1 MGHRRQARHSLALL
15 LLNSALDMGL
25 PFISSQTK
33 KRDQIVAVDLGGRTT
48 KAVHLARRGD
58 SFAFVNYALLDAPIY
73 EKAMTPELLA
83 EHLKNVNRSLG
94 NPRARQVTLSIGVS
108 DSIFRQIEAPLM
120 PVGDMRQMLKFNS
133 KSYLQQDLPDYIF
146 DCCYVASS
154 SIAKPGEAAKAGAGP
169 QKHKAMVGG
178 AKKQMIDD
186 LHAATKAAGL
196 VPDRVV
202 PGLVGPVN
210 AFEMAEPEVFAK
222 EVVALVDIGFKN
234 STITI
239 LSSGEMM
246 LSRVVGVGGD
256 RLTSGLSEAMSISYL
271 EAESLK
277 VGMPTEVQSHL
288 EPLINPLGREL
299 RASIDFFEHQHD
311 KTAAQVFVSGGS
323 ARSEMII
330 QALQSEL
337 MLPCKSWN
345 PARFL
350 QMALPPEKMGD
361 MENVGPQLVV
371 AIGAAVTAF

>member
-1 MGHRRQARHSLALL
+1 
-15 LLNSALDMGL
+15 MGL
-25 PFISSQTK
+25 PFLSSQTK

-48 KAVHLARRGD
+48 KAVHLVRRGETF
-58 SFAFVNYALLDAPIY
+58 SFANYALLDAPIY
-73 EKAMTPELLA
+73 EKAMTPDLLA

-94 NPRARQVTLSIGVS
+94 NTRAKQVTLSIGVTES
-108 DSIFRQIEAPLM
+108 LFRQVEVPLM

-133 KSYLQQDLPDYIF
+133 KNYLQQDLPDFIF
-146 DCCYVASS
+146 DCCYVSSASS
-154 SIAKPGEAAKAGAGP
+154 GKTGEAAKTGPGP

-186 LHAATKAAGL
+186 LQTATKAAGL
-196 VPDRVV
+196 VPDQVV
-202 PGLVGPVN
+202 PGLAGPVN

-246 LSRVVGVGGD
+246 LSRVVGIGGD
-256 RLTSGLSEAMSISYL
+256 RLTSGLSEAMGISYL

-311 KTAAQVFVSGGS
+311 QTASQVFVSGGS
-323 ARSEMII
+323 ARSELII

-350 QMALPPEKMGD
+350 QMALPPEKMGE
-361 MENVGPQLVV
+361 MESVAPQLVV
-371 AIGAAVTAF
+371 AIGAAISAF